1 MTKREEK
8 IKLLEEN
15 RDRIIK
21 DLKEKDRKWVGK
33 IIKPTD
39 IVFLTLKALEL
50 FKIVGCLA
58 EIKVQEE
65 KEKQ

>member
-1 MTKREEK
+1 MTEREKK

-21 DLKEKDRKWVGK
+21 GLKEKDRTWVGK

-39 IVFLTLKALEL
+39 IVFLTLLALEL
-50 FKIVGCLA
+50 FKIDECLI
-58 EIKVQEE
+58 EIKAQEE